1 LKAIQEGG
9 KESGAV
15 PFGAHANTQ
24 ERSNY
29 FGVKVRSCAPGE
41 LGAGIVE
48 RHSFLVGTHRGH
60 DFEGIGNRHDA
71 RAEWQF

>member
-9 KESGAV
+9 KESGAI

-24 ERSNY
+24 ERPNY
-29 FGVKVRSCAPGE
+29 LGVKVRSSTPGE

-48 RHSFLVGTHRGH
+48 RHRLLVGTYRGH
-60 DFEGIGNRHDA
+60 DLEGIGNRHDT
-71 RAEWQF
+71 